1 MKLQAVT
8 LIFIFMSFIAL
19 PTILSRVYSDIDIS
33 MAYNLVEEEE
43 NHSNPVLEEIKCYP
57 AEEIKFDL
65 IGFDS
70 SKETFHKEFCTSHDN
85 ISREI
90 CSPPPELVLV

>member
-1 MKLQAVT
+1 M
-8 LIFIFMSFIAL
+8 LIFVSFIAL
-19 PTILSRVYSDIDIS
+19 PTILSRVYNDIDIS

-70 SKETFHKEFCTSHDN
+70 SKETFQKEFCSSHDN

-90 CSPPPELVLV
+90 NSPPPELVLV